1 MLQSIPAGFAHPV
14 FESQGTFRVILEAMS
29 RPGTVVPLP
38 VKAAGPAGWSA
49 SMTSAVLTLC
59 DMDTPVWLDAAC
71 NTEDAL
77 RFLRFHCGCPLTDAP
92 AKASFAVV
100 TRHELMPSFDEFS
113 LGSAEYPEKSTT
125 VLLASDL
132 SSDSGDAVR
141 ISGPGVD
148 GEGRIP
154 LSWLPSGFIRMWS
167 HNNRLFP
174 RGIDLILVGHDQVVG
189 LPRTLKM
196 EVGPCM

>member
-38 VKAAGPAGWSA
+38 VKAAGPEGWSA
-49 SMTSAVLTLC
+49 SMTSVVLTLC
-59 DMDTPVWLDAAC
+59 DMDTQVWLDAAC
-71 NTEDAL
+71 NTKDAL

-92 AKASFAVV
+92 ARASFAVV
-100 TRHELMPSFDEFS
+100 TRHGLMPSFDEFS

-132 SSDSGDAVR
+132 SGESGGTVR
-141 ISGPGVD
+141 ISGPGVA

-167 HNNRLFP
+167 DNNRLFP
-174 RGIDLILVGHDQVVG
+174 RGIDLILVGQDQVVG

-196 EVGPCM
+196 EAGPCM